1 MSIASRRGAVIVLVA
16 LAVVAGLAS
25 IRVGAELTAAA
36 APPPAPPVSMS
47 QLLSDLQAE
56 QARSATLQSQLDELS
71 SLTTQLSD
79 AVDVT
84 QGDIAAD
91 GLSATQLRARLKA
104 AQAKLATM
112 AGLLKDAQK
121 RLAALDA
128 AAATSKSSS
137 GSSGSAG
144 GSGAKVTPAPAAA
157 TAAPTPT
164 PTPAPT
170 RTPRPTETP
179 EWHGTPEPQH

>member
-1 MSIASRRGAVIVLVA
+1 VSTLSRRGGVIVLVA
-16 LAVVAGLAS
+16 LALAAGLFS

-36 APPPAPPVSMS
+36 APPPAPPVSMTR
-47 QLLSDLQAE
+47 LLSDLKAE
-56 QARSATLQSQLDELS
+56 QARSAALQGQLDELD
-71 SLTTQLSD
+71 SLTSQLSD
-79 AVDVT
+79 AVAAT

-91 GLSATQLRARLKA
+91 GLSAGELRSRLKA

-112 AGLLKDAQK
+112 TRLLADAQK
-121 RLAALDA
+121 RLAALNA
-128 AAATSKSSS
+128 AASKPSS
-137 GSSGSAG
+137 GSSGST
-144 GSGAKVTPAPAAA
+144 SSTTKPTPTPA

-164 PTPAPT
+164 PVAT